1 MAATLFRSTLASC
14 AFAPPLSVAVFF
26 VVVTAVASL
35 LWGAGPVSAAD
46 ALPVLFGQGSE
57 EARFVVTE
65 LRLPRLVT
73 GIVTG
78 LSLAIAGALLQAL
91 TRNPLAEPGLLGV
104 SGGSAFA
111 VAVAILLGASS
122 ATMTTLVSQTGAL
135 AGCSLVMLATRSRGL
150 AADPVRL
157 VLAGATVTGLLL
169 SLTSV
174 LMLADQR
181 AADEIRF
188 WITGSIAGTP
198 LSHLRAVL
206 PSLVVAG
213 ILVVIV
219 ASPLAALSLGER
231 TAMGLGHRPGRIR
244 VLVIVAVALLVGAAT
259 ALAGPLVFVGLV
271 VPYIARAAAGPD
283 IRKTLWLCL
292 PIGPALLL
300 LADTLA
306 RVIAAPS
313 ELPLGVITALI
324 GAPVLLIIV
333 RSGRMPT
340 L

>member
-1 MAATLFRSTLASC
+1 MPSNSEKLLASS
-14 AFAPPLSVAVFF
+14 AFAPPLFVAVFF
-26 VVVTAVASL
+26 VLVTALSSL
-35 LWGAGPVSAAD
+35 LWGAGPVSPTD
-46 ALPVLFGQGSE
+46 ALAVLVGQGSD

-73 GIVTG
+73 GTVTG
-78 LSLAIAGALLQAL
+78 LALAIAGALLQAL

-111 VAVAILLGASS
+111 VAIAILLGASS
-122 ATMTTLVSQTGAL
+122 VTMTTLVSQTGAL
-135 AGCSLVMLATRSRGL
+135 VGCALVMLAIRSQGL

-157 VLAGATVTGLLL
+157 VLAGAAVTSLLL

-174 LMLADQR
+174 IMLADQR

-198 LSHLRAVL
+198 LSHLKAVV

-213 ILVVIV
+213 ILVVLV
-219 ASPLAALSLGER
+219 SAPLAAMSLGER
-231 TAMGLGHRPGRIR
+231 AAMGLGHKPARIR
-244 VLVIVAVALLVGAAT
+244 LMVIVAVALLVGAAT
-259 ALAGPLVFVGLV
+259 AMAGPLAFVGLA
-271 VPYIARAAAGPD
+271 VPFMARSIAGPD

-292 PIGPALLL
+292 PLGPGVLL

-306 RVIAAPS
+306 RLVAAPS
-313 ELPLGVITALI
+313 EMPLGVITALI
-324 GAPVLLIIV
+324 GAPVLLMIV

>member
-1 MAATLFRSTLASC
+1 MSPVFRSALASR
-14 AFAPPLSVAVFF
+14 ALTPPLVVAVFF
-26 VVVTAVASL
+26 VLVTALGSL
-35 LWGAGPVSAAD
+35 LWGAGPVSPWD

-57 EARFVVTE
+57 EALFVVTE
-65 LRLPRLVT
+65 LRLPRLAT

-78 LSLAIAGALLQAL
+78 LALSISGALLQAL

-111 VAVAILLGASS
+111 VAIAILLGASS
-122 ATMTTLVSQTGAL
+122 VTMTTLVSQAGAL
-135 AGCSLVMLATRSRGL
+135 AGCGLVILALRSGGL

-157 VLAGATVTGLLL
+157 VLAGAAVTSLLL

-174 LMLADQR
+174 IMLADQR

-198 LSHLRAVL
+198 LSHLTAVV
-206 PSLVVAG
+206 PSLLVAS
-213 ILVVIV
+213 ILVVLV
-219 ASPLAALSLGER
+219 SAPLAAMSLGER
-231 TAMGLGHRPGRIR
+231 AAMGLGHKPGRIR
-244 VLVIVAVALLVGAAT
+244 LMVIVAVALMVGAAT
-259 ALAGPLVFVGLV
+259 AIAGPLAFVGLA
-271 VPYIARAAAGPD
+271 VPFMARAVAGPD
-283 IRKTLWLCL
+283 IRKTLWLSL
-292 PIGPALLL
+292 PLGPGVLL

-306 RVIAAPS
+306 RLVAAPS
-313 ELPLGVITALI
+313 EMPLGVITALI
-324 GAPVLLIIV
+324 GAPVLLVIV

>member
-1 MAATLFRSTLASC
+1 MRESAYGGALAYR
-14 AFAPPLSVAVFF
+14 ALLPPLSVAVFF
-26 VVVTAVASL
+26 VCLTALASL
-35 LWGAGPVSAAD
+35 LWGAGPVAPAD
-46 ALPVLFGQGSE
+46 AWRVLLGQGSDD
-57 EARFVVTE
+57 ARFVVME
-65 LRLPRLVT
+65 LRLPRMAMAV
-73 GIVTG
+73 VTG
-78 LSLAIAGALLQAL
+78 LTLAVAGALLQAL

-111 VAVAILLGASS
+111 VAIAILLGASS
-122 ATMTTLVSQTGAL
+122 ATMTTLVAQTGAL
-135 AGCSLVMLATRSRGL
+135 AGCSLVMLATRSRGM

-206 PSLVVAG
+206 PSLAVAG
-213 ILVVIV
+213 LLVLMV
-219 ASPLAALSLGER
+219 AAPLAALSLGER
-231 TAMGLGHRPGRIR
+231 TALSLGHRPGRIR
-244 VLVIVAVALLVGAAT
+244 SLVVLAVALLVGAAT
-259 ALAGPLVFVGLV
+259 ALAGPLVFAGLV
-271 VPYIARAAAGPD
+271 VPFIARAVAGPD
-283 IRKTLWLCL
+283 IRRTLWLCV
-292 PIGPALLL
+292 PIGPALILM
-300 LADTLA
+300 ADTLA
-306 RVIAAPS
+306 RVIAAPA
-313 ELPLGVITALI
+313 EMPLGVITALI